1 MAFVLN
7 NKTLPLDT
15 PFTGLDGT
23 RYPANF
29 LRLST
34 QEEKEAIGIT
44 EIPETEYCDPRFYVS
59 PTVFIQLSTL
69 QETYVK
75 DVKKIAKQLLEQTDW
90 MVIKQMETGKEMPE
104 EVKKNRAEIRDQI
117 QTKLKKIQEIST
129 VEELRDYVTSTTY
142 KEWPESL
149 ANKPELF

>member
-7 NKTLPLDT
+7 NKVLPLDT

-29 LRLST
+29 LRLAT
-34 QEEKEAIGIT
+34 QEEKEAIGIN
-44 EIPETEYCDPRFYVS
+44 EIPETEYYDPRFYVS
-59 PTVFIQLSTL
+59 PAVFIELSTL

-75 DVKKIAKQLLEQTDW
+75 DVKQIAKQLLEQTDW

-104 EVKKNRAEIRDQI
+104 RVKKSRAEIRDQI
-117 QTKLKKIQEIST
+117 QTKLKKIRETNT
-129 VEELRDYVTSTTY
+129 VEELRDYVTSATY

-149 ANKPELF
+149 ANKPELI